1 MMKYLIAHMD
11 DGELRLFVEMV
22 KAGWKPDAE
31 EGFMALRDEARK
43 RVYVYKPEGDAWGN
57 DLLVAGEIRAGRCL
71 MLAGCIV
78 HGDGLEAVEEHMR
91 WLDGHV
97 EDKLARH
104 DDVFETF

>member
-22 KAGWKPDAE
+22 KAGWEPDG
-31 EGFMALRDEARK
+31 EGGCMRLEDEARR
-43 RVYVYKPEGDAWGN
+43 RVYLYRPDGDAWGN
-57 DLLVAGEIRAGRCL
+57 ALLAAGEMRDGHNQ

-78 HGDGLEAVEEHMR
+78 HGDGLAAVREHMG

-97 EDKLARH
+97 EDKLAAN